1 MFRGWHRLASR
12 SPREVAHRE
21 SRPSEDLARR
31 IRPQG
36 CGARTSYD
44 GRWIWIG
51 SGPSRSP
58 RSVLIWGFRAL
69 CLRRWMAPADVD
81 EGNGKGCAWRS
92 ICRMGAVP
100 TLAKPLSSSVEPKP
114 SRLDVV
120 TGILATLLGLGFFID
135 LWAHSHGRVDDS
147 FFTLWH
153 ALLYA
158 AAGLFGGVLLVTA
171 LRGHRDG
178 TTLLGG
184 LPRGYDLA
192 FLGSVLFVVAGL
204 TDMVWHLLFGI
215 EENVEALL
223 SPTHL
228 ALAVSGMMMVF
239 GPVRSAW
246 FKGPPT
252 SFPGWLP
259 WVAAMATGLAILGAF
274 TQYVHPAV
282 DTWPAATPD
291 VDLGRS
297 DLVLVSADGATQT
310 RIPIEGSDQGWMPDV
325 AADGRIVMSVVVDET
340 GRLVV
345 MNADRSMP
353 RVIHEGESLFHHSEW
368 SPDGSQIAFTDEVN
382 GNAEIF
388 VIGSDGDDLTR
399 LTDSPATDWGP
410 TWSPD
415 GSEIVFTSDQ
425 DGVQFLFRIPS
436 SGGQPVR
443 LTDSTDREGAAAFSP
458 TGEWLAFETDVSG
471 SMDIA
476 LVRPD
481 GSDFV
486 VLTTSDAADVAP
498 AWSPDGNQ
506 IVFASEQDGTFDL
519 FAMGVDGSDVRNLT
533 QDPRG
538 HEGWAGSSWSADMS
552 AIATNASGHV
562 PFWMDSSARDVLG
575 VAALLV
581 QASLIAGF
589 VLLMLRHGP
598 LPLGSITMLVGL
610 SGAMMTVLN
619 DNYWYIGVAVLA
631 GIIGDVVAFLVRPT
645 ADQPARVRVVA
656 FLVPAVWYALYLI
669 AIALSDA
676 GIGWSIHMTLGAPVL
691 AGVVGLLMSFLA
703 FPGAV
708 PTPAKAVEEP
718 QHRPADPGTRRRPGA
733 Q

>member
-1 MFRGWHRLASR
+1 MAC
-12 SPREVAHRE
+12 SPRALSGR
-21 SRPSEDLARR
+21 DRR
-31 IRPQG
+31 
-36 CGARTSYD
+36 
-44 GRWIWIG
+44 
-51 SGPSRSP
+51 
-58 RSVLIWGFRAL
+58 
-69 CLRRWMAPADVD
+69 ADF
-81 EGNGKGCAWRS
+81 AWLN
-92 ICRMGAVP
+92 IARMGAAP
-100 TLAKPLSSSVEPKP
+100 TLKKPLSSSVELNP

-135 LWAHSHGRVDDS
+135 LWAHSHGLVDDS
-147 FFTLWH
+147 FFTPWH

-158 AAGLFGGVLLVTA
+158 AAGLFGGVLLATA
-171 LRGHRDG
+171 LKGRRDG

-192 FLGSVLFVVAGL
+192 LLGSVLFLVAGL
-204 TDMVWHLLFGI
+204 ADMIWHLLFGI
-215 EENVEALL
+215 EENVDALL

-228 ALAVSGMMMVF
+228 ALAASGMMMVF

-246 FKGPPT
+246 FKGQPT

-282 DTWPAATPD
+282 DTWPEATPE

-297 DLVLVSADGATQT
+297 DLVLVSADGTTQT
-310 RIPIEGSDQGWMPDV
+310 RVPIEGSDQEWMPDV
-325 AADGRIVMSVVVDET
+325 ATDGRMVMSVVVGEV
-340 GRLVV
+340 GRIVV
-345 MNADRSMP
+345 MEADGSMP
-353 RVIHEGESLFHHSEW
+353 RVIHEGETLFHHAEW
-368 SPDGSQIAFTDEVN
+368 SPDGSRIAFTDGVD

-388 VIGSDGDDLTR
+388 AIGSDGDDLVR

-415 GSEIVFTSDQ
+415 GSAIVFSSDR
-425 DGVQFLFRIPS
+425 DGVQFLYRIPS
-436 SGGQPVR
+436 SGGHPVR
-443 LTDSTDREGAAAFSP
+443 LTGSTDREGAAAFSP
-458 TGEWLAFETDVSG
+458 NGEWLAFETDASG
-471 SMDIA
+471 NPDIA

-481 GSDFV
+481 GSDLV

-498 AWSPDGNQ
+498 AWSPDGDQ
-506 IVFASEQDGTFDL
+506 IVFASDRDGTFDL
-519 FAMGVDGSDVRNLT
+519 FVMTVDGSNIRNLT

-538 HEGWAGSSWSADMS
+538 NEGWAGSSWSADMS
-552 AIATNASGHV
+552 VIATNVSGHV

-575 VAALLV
+575 VAALLI

-589 VLLMLRHGP
+589 VLLALRHGP

-610 SGAMMTVLN
+610 SGALMTVLN
-619 DNYWYIGVAVLA
+619 DRYWYIGVALVA
-631 GIIGDVVAFLVRPT
+631 GIIGDVAALFVRP
-645 ADQPARVRVVA
+645 AAEQPERIRVVA

-703 FPGAV
+703 FPGLLHTQAE
-708 PTPAKAVEEP
+708 TAG
-718 QHRPADPGTRRRPGA
+718 DPG
-733 Q
+733 